1 MNYDSLI
8 AAAEKAGTP
17 DVLVELDGAFTSLRK
32 EYGCWLKTDGTDI
45 GAPDVEE
52 KLEYPPGLDAVLD
65 MTQGLDSKVHFKQ
78 RAVSLAF
85 AVLRPQNQWENLRS
99 SLETALQGQWLRFRL
114 SNSTTIREG
123 LFTVELTPG
132 AYTAAV
138 SIRVTCAP

>member
-78 RAVSLAF
+78 RTVSLAF
-85 AVLRPQNQWENLRS
+85 AVLRPQNQWENIRS

-138 SIRVTCAP
+138 SIRVTCTP

>member
-99 SLETALQGQWLRFRL
+99 NLETVLQGHWLRFRL
-114 SNSTTIREG
+114 SNSITIREG

>member
-52 KLEYPPGLDAVLD
+52 RLEYPPGLDAVLD

-99 SLETALQGQWLRFRL
+99 NLETALQGQWLRFRL
-114 SNSTTIREG
+114 SNSITIREG

>member
-99 SLETALQGQWLRFRL
+99 NLETVLQGHWLRFRL

>member
-1 MNYDSLI
+1 MNYNSLI

-17 DVLVELDGAFTSLRK
+17 DVLVELNGVFTSLRT
-32 EYGCWLKTDGTDI
+32 EYGCWLKKDGTDI
-45 GAPDVEE
+45 GAPEVEE

-65 MTQGLDSKVHFKQ
+65 MTQGLDGEVHFKQ
-78 RAVSLAF
+78 RTVSFEF
-85 AVLRPQNQWENLRS
+85 AVLRPQNQWENIRS

-114 SNSTTIREG
+114 SNSSAIREG

-138 SIRVTCAP
+138 SISVTCAP

>member
-65 MTQGLDSKVHFKQ
+65 MTQGLDGKVHFKQ

>member
-99 SLETALQGQWLRFRL
+99 NLETALQGHWLRFRL

>member
-78 RAVSLAF
+78 RTSPSRLPCSGRRTSGRTSAAASRPLCRGSGSGSAF
-85 AVLRPQNQWENLRS
+85 P
-99 SLETALQGQWLRFRL
+99 TASPSGRGCSPW
-114 SNSTTIREG
+114 S
-123 LFTVELTPG
+123 
-132 AYTAAV
+132 
-138 SIRVTCAP
+138 

>member
-45 GAPDVEE
+45 GAHDVEE

-65 MTQGLDSKVHFKQ
+65 MTRGLDSKVHFKQ

-99 SLETALQGQWLRFRL
+99 NLETALQGHWLRFRL